1 MSLENLKTAFIEI
14 FKDAGLKLK
23 DNFNGVDLVDPDYE
37 LIIDFTAF
45 EQTCAAVE
53 DYHITIDFKG
63 QIFLSEDKDKTKI
76 RELFSKTQ
84 RVLKSLKPGD
94 IRSIPYVNT
103 IEEKSKEQAVGWLF
117 NSAGFDYDEDV
128 NVFQIT
134 FDLYVC
140 DFEF

>member
-1 MSLENLKTAFIEI
+1 MSLENLKSAFVEI
-14 FKDAGLKLK
+14 FNNAGLKLK
-23 DNFNGVDLVDPDYE
+23 DNFDGGDVVDPDYE
-37 LIIDFTAF
+37 LIIDFTAL

-53 DYHITIDFKG
+53 DYQITIDFKG
-63 QIFLSEDKDKTKI
+63 QIFLSEDKNKIKI

-84 RVLKSLKPGD
+84 KVLKSLKPKD
-94 IRSIPYVNT
+94 IAD
-103 IEEKSKEQAVGWLF
+103 KSKEQVVGWLF

>member
-23 DNFNGVDLVDPDYE
+23 DNFDGVDLVDPDYE

-94 IRSIPYVNT
+94 IA
-103 IEEKSKEQAVGWLF
+103 EKSKEQAVGWLF

>member
-23 DNFNGVDLVDPDYE
+23 DNFDGVDLVDPNYE

-94 IRSIPYVNT
+94 IA
-103 IEEKSKEQAVGWLF
+103 EKSKEQVVGWLF

>member
-1 MSLENLKTAFIEI
+1 M
-14 FKDAGLKLK
+14 
-23 DNFNGVDLVDPDYE
+23 
-37 LIIDFTAF
+37 
-45 EQTCAAVE
+45 
-53 DYHITIDFKG
+53 
-63 QIFLSEDKDKTKI
+63 SEDKNKIKI

-84 RVLKSLKPGD
+84 KVLKSLKPKD
-94 IRSIPYVNT
+94 IAD
-103 IEEKSKEQAVGWLF
+103 KSKEQVVGWLF